1 MNSSALTIDKQSRLC
16 SVLAI
21 VTIVLANWL
30 AYSNCF
36 NGYFLADD
44 FVHVDYLYHA
54 ISKQFQPLLA
64 NFWGNWMQAQ
74 GTTFY
79 RPLISVT
86 LAIDYLAGG
95 ANPFVFHL
103 TNWLYQTAA
112 SCLTFLL
119 VRRIGAA
126 FRPGQVQLNQ
136 NLALAAGLIFSLYPL
151 HSEVVNWIIARVDSV
166 ALTFCLASFWLYL
179 KSDKWSS
186 WQAKLS
192 LVAFIFGLMSKEMA
206 VTLPP
211 TLLLFHLLTQE
222 PLKPLE
228 RLKLAIKQT
237 LPFWIILFCYFVFRL
252 IVLGTISGGYEGSVG
267 QSLSQSLGRRWLD
280 GSLWRILY
288 PFNIEVFGA
297 RHSFNGQL
305 KIIYMAML
313 VNFSV
318 LLFTLKARS
327 AALRGLAFGLGWLAL
342 SLLPTYQ
349 VWNLTDSLQ
358 GGRLIYYGTAPIALI
373 FAWLIFPGEGAALA
387 RPINGLR
394 MILAAWF
401 CTILLLITQGNNQPW
416 TYAMQEVS
424 RFRQAVAERV
434 LQMPPDQ
441 SLCLLNVPQTYRGAH
456 MLYNAA
462 TMSVL
467 LSPPLTKEAIYK
479 RVKSFEPA
487 TFGDSDLINISR
499 VRLLSADANNMFV
512 RWDRQNM
519 QLSPVALHSGETP
532 GNLQATKLLAVP
544 PTMGLVDSTRVLLSP
559 ILKITAID
567 WDYIDIKCSG
577 IKSAGI
583 NSDELKSVDKKN
595 NSTAQLVLEAST
607 HFGNKAA
614 LSLPLT
620 KIKDGLLRFHVSE
633 HKKWLALGD
642 VSQITLS
649 LQALDPGESLTIS
662 GMAFGSLSGHRPIL
676 KCDGITLVEDVDGI
690 CNPKGQAERAAFSYD
705 ASSVAGA
712 ATVYYE
718 VSKPNSWFEHYTGS
732 LRDNRPSKEAQFSG
746 TLTKLKGSA
755 IPITF
760 TGLKGHGFFQLRLAA
775 LDEEGK
781 LIGYFSDPLNFH
793 I

>member
-1 MNSSALTIDKQSRLC
+1 MNSPAIIIDKQSRLC
-16 SVLAI
+16 GVLAI

-64 NFWGNWMQAQ
+64 NFTGNWMQAQ

-79 RPLISVT
+79 RPLISIT
-86 LAIDYLAGG
+86 LAIDYLACG

-112 SCLTFLL
+112 SCLTYLL
-119 VRRIGAA
+119 VKRVGAA

-136 NLALAAGLIFSLYPL
+136 KLALAAGLIFSFYPL

-179 KSDKWSS
+179 KSDKPTS
-186 WQAKLS
+186 WTAKLS

-211 TLLLFHLLTQE
+211 TLLLFQLLNQE
-222 PLKPLE
+222 QLKPLP

-237 LPFWIILFCYFVFRL
+237 LPYWIILFCYFVFRL

-267 QSLSQSLGRRWLD
+267 QSLSESLGRRWLD

-297 RHSFNGQL
+297 RHSFNSQL
-305 KIIYMAML
+305 NIIYMAML

-318 LLFTLKARS
+318 LLFTGKARS
-327 AALRGLAFGLGWLAL
+327 VALRGLLFGLGWLVL

-373 FAWLIFPGEGAALA
+373 FAWLLFPGEGAAFA
-387 RPINGLR
+387 RPINSLR
-394 MILAAWF
+394 IILAAWF
-401 CTILLLITQGNNQPW
+401 CTILLFITQGNNQPW

-424 RFRQAVAERV
+424 RFRQAVADKV
-434 LQMPPDQ
+434 LQLPAGQ
-441 SLCLLNVPQTYRGAH
+441 SLCLINVPQTYRGAH

-467 LSPPLTKEAIYK
+467 LSPPLTKEAVYQ

-487 TFGDSDLINISR
+487 TFGDADLVNISR
-499 VRLLSADANNMFV
+499 VRSLSSDDSNIFV

-519 QLSPVALHSGETP
+519 RLSPVSLRSTATSP
-532 GNLQATKLLAVP
+532 ANLQTAGLAPVP
-544 PTMGLVDSTRVLLSP
+544 QAKGLIDSTRVLLSP
-559 ILKITAID
+559 LLSVSAID
-567 WDYIDIKCSG
+567 WDYVDIECNGAKSYSG
-577 IKSAGI
+577 KVS
-583 NSDELKSVDKKN
+583 S
-595 NSTAQLVLEAST
+595 
-607 HFGNKAA
+607 KAA
-614 LSLPLT
+614 LNLKAFGIEGNSMTLSLPLT
-620 KIKDGLLRFHVSE
+620 RIKGNRLRFHVSE
-633 HKKWLALGD
+633 HKKWLALSG
-642 VSQITLS
+642 VSQIILS
-649 LQALDPGESLTIS
+649 LQALDPGESLTIG
-662 GMAFGSLSGHRPIL
+662 GMEFGSLSGLRPIL
-676 KCDGITLVEDVDGI
+676 KSDGITLVEDVDGI
-690 CNPKGQAERAAFSYD
+690 CNPKGLTERAAFSYD

-718 VSKPNSWFEHYTGS
+718 VSKPNSWFEHYSGS
-732 LRDNRPSKEAQFSG
+732 FRDNRQSKEAQFSG
-746 TLTKLKGSA
+746 TLTKLRGSA

-760 TGLKGHGFFQLRLAA
+760 TGLKGHGFFQLRIAA
-775 LDEEGK
+775 LNQDGK